1 MKHVR
6 QLDGLRALAVG
17 IVLLHHWIPQAYQ
30 PMDHLGRLGVLLFFV
45 LSGYLITGILLQ
57 GRELVQSGVGTSGF
71 VLKQFYI
78 RRFLRIFPIY
88 YAILI
93 AGWLLHN
100 NVIRETM
107 AWDVSYT
114 TNFYFAHRGEWQN
127 PVTHLWS
134 LSVEEQFYLV
144 WPALILFLPLRAL
157 PATILGIILVAPLMR
172 GIGSLAGLNPIAVWV
187 LSPACLDTLGAG
199 AFLALAQHAPDR
211 IPGWFKGKSSWLPW
225 IGLGVL
231 LGVMELGR
239 LKGDTALYLALYDTS
254 AALIFVYLV
263 ARASRGF
270 SGPVGRAL
278 EWEPVVYLGKISY
291 GVYLL
296 HLFVSAAVNKVA
308 NHLVGSHGPKY
319 AVPLFFCYLTIT
331 LVLASLSW
339 RYFEAPLN
347 DLKRFFPYRQT
358 TPQQSRVPIRSARN
372 EA

>member
-6 QLDGLRALAVG
+6 QLDGLRALAVS
-17 IVLLHHWIPQAYQ
+17 IVLLHHWIPQMYQ
-30 PMDHLGRLGVLLFFV
+30 PVEHLGRLGVLLFFV

-57 GRELVQSGVGTSGF
+57 GRELVQSGVESSGF

-93 AGWLLHN
+93 AGWLLHD

-107 AWDVSYT
+107 AWNVSYT
-114 TNFYFAHRGEWQN
+114 TNFYFAFRGEWQN

-144 WPALILFLPLRAL
+144 WPALILFLPARVL
-157 PATILGIILVAPLMR
+157 PSTILGIILAAPLIR
-172 GIGSLAGLNPIAVWV
+172 GIGSLSGLNPIAAWV
-187 LSPACLDTLGAG
+187 VGPACLDTLGAG
-199 AFLALAQHAPDR
+199 AFLALAQHSPDR
-211 IPGWFKGKSSWLPW
+211 IPGWLRGKSSWLPW
-225 IGLGVL
+225 IGLVLL
-231 LGVMELGR
+231 LGVIELGR
-239 LKGDTALYLALYDTS
+239 LQGDTALYLSLYDSS

-270 SGPVGRAL
+270 SGPVGKAL

-296 HLFVSAAVNKVA
+296 HLFVSAAVNKVS
-308 NHLVGSHGPKY
+308 NHVIGSHGPRY
-319 AVPLFFCYLTIT
+319 AIPLFFCYLTIT

-347 DLKRFFPYRQT
+347 DLKRFFPYRQ
-358 TPQQSRVPIRSARN
+358 PAPKRSRDVTRSAQS
-372 EA
+372 ES